1 MDRNLYPEYDDR
13 IPICWR
19 TTYLNKDGKI
29 TFTEIVNAF
38 VDGLPGMA
46 AVDVANC
53 LDHLMIFC
61 NGGGPLELQKATEYL
76 THANLFC
83 YGVNPNWNAT
93 PVKGENIH
101 E

>member
-1 MDRNLYPEYDDR
+1 MAKYGAEFDDR
-13 IPICWR
+13 VPLFWR
-19 TTYLNKDGKI
+19 TTYLKNDDI
-29 TFTEIVNAF
+29 TFSKIVGAF

-53 LDHLMIFC
+53 LIHLMIFC
-61 NGGGPLELQKATEYL
+61 NTGQPTELQQATEYL

-83 YGVNPNWNAT
+83 YGVNPNWNAG
-93 PVKGENIH
+93 PIKGENIH